1 MLFVLEN
8 ASDKEQKLLEE
19 RTKVKR
25 RKRKA
30 ASPAAAATRSSDE
43 SDNSSVDS
51 LLHIKSKVARASSS
65 KAKIKFNLDDF
76 FDEARYFV
84 MKSNNHENVAL
95 SKAKVQ

>member
-1 MLFVLEN
+1 MLEN
-8 ASDKEQKLLEE
+8 ASDREQKLQEE

-30 ASPAAAATRSSDE
+30 ASPAVATKSSDE

-51 LLHIKSKVARASSS
+51 PLHVKSKVARASS
-65 KAKIKFNLDDF
+65 KAKNKFNLDDF